1 MAVPWVR
8 WIGLAARLILAGVW
22 IYAAATKL
30 GKPLTSARSVQ
41 AYDIFP
47 YDVAAIIGQALPI
60 VELALGILLLIG
72 LFVRP
77 VAIVSAVLLVLF
89 IAGIASAWARGLR
102 IDCGCFGGDGSLA
115 WDREPAYL
123 QEILRDLGFLA
134 LAAWLALR
142 PRTPV
147 AVDNRL
153 NGSGS
158 ARAATTASPAGV
170 GTGTTP

>member
-1 MAVPWVR
+1 M
-8 WIGLAARLILAGVW
+8 
-22 IYAAATKL
+22 
-30 GKPLTSARSVQ
+30 
-41 AYDIFP
+41 
-47 YDVAAIIGQALPI
+47 
-60 VELALGILLLIG
+60 
-72 LFVRP
+72 
-77 VAIVSAVLLVLF
+77 LLVLF